1 MIPNKTGFEY
11 HATSI
16 AIFKTNCIPFHTDIS
31 FDSYRISISITT
43 NLSMISK
50 LLLLTRPIVSHSI
63 LSGFQFHVN
72 KLSMTSILFLH
83 RRSIDFNIYFN
94 SKSMACIMIW
104 CYSRS
109 IAPPIEEVCQLRD
122 SKWGQ
127 LPVIPVPSL
136 K

>member
-1 MIPNKTGFEY
+1 MIQLNNFPIIPFHMLKSIDLIPNKTGFEY

-16 AIFKTNCIPFHTDIS
+16 ANYIMQHPLPFSRPIVSHSILIFLLIPKGFQFQS
-31 FDSYRISISITT
+31 PQ

-83 RRSIDFNIYFN
+83 RRSIDFNIYYN
-94 SKSMACIMIW
+94 SKSMACIMI
-104 CYSRS
+104 
-109 IAPPIEEVCQLRD
+109 
-122 SKWGQ
+122 
-127 LPVIPVPSL
+127 
-136 K
+136 